1 MSDIDNSQEGRPE
14 AGLNIPELLQFI
26 QDNGEQTEYFFK
38 EGCYITELLNNPDSP
53 GVSAAKARVEPGMTT
68 RWHRLTDI
76 AEHYL
81 IVKGTGLAEVGDKS
95 VYEVS
100 ADDVVV
106 IPAGVR
112 QRITNTG
119 KGDLIF
125 LAICTP
131 RFVPDAY
138 VDINEDGD

>member
-1 MSDIDNSQEGRPE
+1 M
-14 AGLNIPELLQFI
+14 QFI

-38 EGCYITELLNNPDSP
+38 EGCHITELLNSPENPEIS
-53 GVSAAKARVEPGMTT
+53 VARARVEPGQTT

-81 IVKGTGLAEVGDKS
+81 IVEGRGLAEVGEKS

-100 ADDVVV
+100 AEDVVV

-119 KGDLIF
+119 EVDLLF

-131 RFVPDAY
+131 RFVPEAY
-138 VDINEDGD
+138 HDIEAELD